1 MPIPA
6 RLLGYGAYNLANDRY
21 MGKPASGAGP
31 IYFKYLRDSGY
42 PVNLVKLILFRNSA
56 IEGLPAVRRLSLY
69 TPQRAI
75 NTAYIDNLINTVD
88 QAGQFGFWVQVCLFS
103 YHSVAAG
110 EQPENSPTVFGLPEP
125 TLPPTLPSDAPGN
138 VRLFFNAAD
147 AGRFQ
152 EQVRLVRLVVDRLR
166 RFKNVLWEVANELRV
181 KNQPADN
188 VDNCQLVTW
197 LNAMR
202 GEIVRSAQGAPVYI
216 GTSSGIVTQSERF
229 FFKRQAADNCPSPA
243 LPVEFFDF
251 HSGQWLTPGAVAAG
265 IAFAKSRAAGYNP
278 SAPLIINDDGL
289 KGAATATDIR
299 AYAAAAFRNGL
310 HYAAKQT
317 YPPAEPWN
325 TDVLN
330 KLKEAWDN
338 PNGF

>member
-1 MPIPA
+1 MPIPP

-21 MGKPASGAGP
+21 MGKPASGTGP
-31 IYFKYLRDSGY
+31 IFFKYLRDNNY
-42 PVNLVKLILFRNSA
+42 PVNLVKVIVFRNSG
-56 IEGLPAVRRLSLY
+56 IEGLPEVRRTTLY

-75 NTAYIDNLINTVD
+75 NTTYIDQLVNTVD
-88 QAGQFGFWVQVCLFS
+88 QARQFGFWVQVCLFS

-110 EQPENSPTVFGLPEP
+110 EQPEKTPAVFGLPEP
-125 TLPPTLPSDAPGN
+125 TIPPTKPSDPPGN

-147 AGRFQ
+147 TGRFN
-152 EQVRLVRLVVDRLR
+152 EQARLVRAIVDRLR
-166 RFKNVLWEVANELRV
+166 VFPNVLWELANELRV
-181 KNQPADN
+181 KEQPEN
-188 VDNCQLVTW
+188 PDNCQLVTW
-197 LNAMR
+197 LNRMR
-202 GEIVRSAQGAPVYI
+202 AEIVRAAQGAPVYI
-216 GTSSGIVTQSERF
+216 GTSSGISNERY
-229 FFKRQAADNCPSPA
+229 FFKRMPADACSSPA

-251 HSGQWLTPGAVAAG
+251 HKGQWFSADFAAS
-265 IAFAKSRAAGYNP
+265 IAAAKMRAAGYNG
-278 SAPLIINDDGL
+278 SAALIINDDGFN
-289 KGAATATDIR
+289 GTATATGIR

-310 HYAAKQT
+310 HYATKQT